1 MKIHSILLGE
11 FCSERFLNRSVSIL
25 RENVACGL
33 QWRGL
38 EEFEKMLFVNG
49 KENAF

>member
-25 RENVACGL
+25 QERMTYNSPYWGL
-33 QWRGL
+33 G
-38 EEFEKMLFVNG
+38 EFEKMLFVNG